1 MREHKGLK
9 IVVTKTEMKNDN
21 DEDVLQI
28 HYILDGRGKEKTN
41 VISNINDL
49 NEEEKVVF
57 TKFFMI
63 IERLLI
69 SNNSNKTI
77 GI

>member
-41 VISNINDL
+41 VISNMDNL
-49 NEEEKVVF
+49 TEEEKVVF
-57 TKFFMI
+57 TKFFMV
-63 IERLLI
+63 IERLLT

>member
-1 MREHKGLK
+1 MRDEKGLK
-9 IVVTKTEMKNDN
+9 IVVTKTEMKNEN
-21 DEDVLQI
+21 DEDVLQV

-41 VISNINDL
+41 VISNIDNL
-49 NEEEKVVF
+49 TEEEKVVF

-63 IERLLI
+63 IERLLK
-69 SNNSNKTI
+69 SNDSGKVI